1 MDTFDR
7 FFAFAVALIAVV
19 GAFGAFF
26 LSVGHVALEVEGPSM
41 GLCDLASFSS
51 EADDLVIS
59 AYLEANADQL
69 EQPAGSDD
77 APVSFTIQSG
87 ESVMSISEQ
96 LEREGLIVDAEL
108 FRRYVQYHNLDAG
121 IEAGEFTLRQTMTIP
136 EIAQA
141 LQSGHGPEQ
150 MVTIPEGLR
159 LEQVAARVAEQTTI
173 PAEDFQQLATSGWRE
188 LGLGYA
194 FLTELPP
201 TATLEGFLF
210 PETYRLPE
218 DAAAID
224 LLERMLR
231 TFDSR
236 VTPTLRA
243 AAEERGMSL
252 YELVTLASIVERE
265 AVLDQ
270 ERPIIAGV
278 YWNRLEADWTMDAC
292 PTVQYALGESGDWW
306 PPFTLEATNVDSPYN
321 TYRNRGL
328 PPGPVCSPGAAS
340 IEAAA
345 RPADTDYF
353 FFLVDCTKDDGSHLF
368 SVTQEEHNANYQMCG
383 GGAP

>member
-1 MDTFDR
+1 
-7 FFAFAVALIAVV
+7 
-19 GAFGAFF
+19 
-26 LSVGHVALEVEGPSM
+26 
-41 GLCDLASFSS
+41 
-51 EADDLVIS
+51 
-59 AYLEANADQL
+59 
-69 EQPAGSDD
+69 
-77 APVSFTIQSG
+77 
-87 ESVMSISEQ
+87 
-96 LEREGLIVDAEL
+96 
-108 FRRYVQYHNLDAG
+108 
-121 IEAGEFTLRQTMTIP
+121 
-136 EIAQA
+136 
-141 LQSGHGPEQ
+141 
-150 MVTIPEGLR
+150 
-159 LEQVAARVAEQTTI
+159 
-173 PAEDFQQLATSGWRE
+173 
-188 LGLGYA
+188 
-194 FLTELPP
+194 
-201 TATLEGFLF
+201 
-210 PETYRLPE
+210 
-218 DAAAID
+218 
-224 LLERMLR
+224 
-231 TFDSR
+231 
-236 VTPTLRA
+236 
-243 AAEERGMSL
+243 
-252 YELVTLASIVERE
+252 VTLASIVERE

>member
-1 MDTFDR
+1 MRTIGR
-7 FFAFAVALIAVV
+7 FLAFSVALLAIF
-19 GAFGAFF
+19 GAFGGLF
-26 LSVGHVALEVEGPSM
+26 LSVGHVALGVEEASI
-41 GLCDLASFSS
+41 GLCDLASS
-51 EADDLVIS
+51 EADELVIG

-77 APVSFTIQSG
+77 TPVAFTVQQG
-87 ESVMSISEQ
+87 ESASTIADR
-96 LEREGLIVDAEL
+96 LERKGLITDAEL

-150 MVTIPEGLR
+150 VVTIPEGLR
-159 LEQVAARVAEQTTI
+159 LEQVAARVAGQTTI

-188 LGLGYA
+188 MDLGYA

-236 VTPTLRA
+236 VTPTLRT

-265 AVLDQ
+265 AVLDE

-306 PPFTLEATNVDSPYN
+306 PPFTLEATDVDSPYN

-368 SVTQEEHNANYQMCG
+368 SVTQEEHNANYYRCN
-383 GGAP
+383 P